1 MKQIEI
7 DGNKYDID
15 CNALTYINFK
25 KKFNRGIFEDLDVI
39 QRFLAV
45 QVLSANQLK
54 KENPEISEAQITAQL
69 SRIMRKDIDEYIEAV
84 TRITY
89 ICCYTAN
96 ENVGEYEDWLK
107 NIKRL
112 KTTDKWI
119 VEVTEFAVDCFC

>member
-45 QVLSANQLK
+45 QVLSADQLK

-96 ENVGEYEDWLK
+96 ENIGEYEDWLK
-107 NIKRL
+107 GINRL

>member
-7 DGNKYDID
+7 DGNIYDID
-15 CNALTYINFK
+15 CNALTYINFR

-39 QRFLAV
+39 QRFLVV
-45 QVLSANQLK
+45 QVLSADQLK
-54 KENPEISEAQITAQL
+54 KDNPDISEAQITAQL

-84 TRITY
+84 TRIAY
-89 ICCYTAN
+89 ICCYTAD
-96 ENVGEYEDWLK
+96 ENIGDYEDWLK
-107 NIKRL
+107 SIKRM